1 MREPSAEQP
10 LVYARR
16 MKRIAI
22 LGAGPAALT
31 AAWNLSEPG
40 LAHEI
45 TIYTQGWRAGGL
57 CASGRVGEQQWINQ
71 NGTHYI
77 FGCYDATVGLL
88 KAAYRVL
95 AQHGD
100 TRFGTLDAQL
110 VPRDLL
116 IIRQLFHNA
125 WTDWVMTMPRR
136 AGAPGQSQK
145 RIEPH
150 ESWEHIGHGV
160 FSLLRGEE
168 LRQHVH
174 AADAKARKDAEENG
188 RGIVAGIRRFVEA
201 VEERLEG
208 AAVDTLAGMID
219 EAARLFEDVLL
230 ALDRSG
236 HDGPIDALATLLA
249 ALRDALL
256 VVLEPLGLVSVDAHR
271 LALLVDIGL
280 TVVLGGLRDRAFT
293 KEGLFAL
300 DALDFRA
307 WLTQHGARRSSVWS
321 APISVWYDSIAA
333 YRGGSQND
341 PQASTCATLIG
352 YARLMTY
359 AHAFAYQLSW
369 EAGDSI
375 IGPIV
380 AALQHRGVRFAYFH
394 RVWDVVPSADGSRI
408 DRVELEQQLAT
419 KSGDPLSYDPFEP
432 SLAKEGRVVWPD
444 EPRWSEIG
452 SPKPDHWVGG
462 LAAELLH
469 ALPLDPA
476 NAPKVTAGLE
486 SSYYPRLGPTVS
498 LEAGRDFDV
507 LVGAMGLPV
516 YGPSA
521 PSLVARWSA
530 LGEALS
536 GMGAGQTQS
545 LRFWFRPTLVGLGW
559 TTQPPILS
567 AYAQPFATWE
577 DPTPCLHSERW
588 TPEKPETV
596 AHLFGALEDDQL
608 SGRPD
613 YLQSQTTAA
622 YLNASAWSAYQGA
635 MLWPGVASVSEPLG
649 VDPTTTVAIQVRAN
663 VGLEQLYTQILPG
676 TAALRP
682 IPGKTPFANFV
693 IAGDWTRTPL
703 LTGTIEGAVESGIA
717 AASAV

>member
-1 MREPSAEQP
+1 
-10 LVYARR
+10 

-31 AAWNLSEPG
+31 AAWSLSEPG

-71 NGTHYI
+71 NGTHYL
-77 FGCYDATVGLL
+77 FGCYDATIGLL
-88 KAAYRVL
+88 TAAYEVL

-100 TRFGTLDAQL
+100 TRFGTLDGQL
-110 VPRDLL
+110 VPRDL
-116 IIRQLFHNA
+116 IVIRQLFHHA
-125 WTDWVMTMPRR
+125 WTDWVLAMPRR
-136 AGAPGQSQK
+136 AGKPGREK

-150 ESWEHIGHGV
+150 ESWEHIGRHV
-160 FSLLRGEE
+160 FSVLRSDE
-168 LRQHVH
+168 LKKHIH
-174 AADAKARKDAEENG
+174 AAETTAKKSADENG
-188 RGIVAGIRRFVEA
+188 RGIVAGIRRLVEA

-208 AAVDTLAGMID
+208 AAVDTLSTMID

-256 VVLEPLGLVSVDAHR
+256 VVLEPLGSVSVDVHR

-293 KEGLFAL
+293 PEGLSAL
-300 DALDFRA
+300 DVIDFRA
-307 WLTQHGARRSSVWS
+307 WLTKHGARHSSVWS

-380 AALQHRGVRFAYFH
+380 AALQHRGVRFAFFH
-394 RVWDVVPSADGSRI
+394 RVWDVVPSADGARI
-408 DRVELEQQLAT
+408 NRVELEQQVAL
-419 KSGDPLSYDPFEP
+419 KSGDPLSYAPFLDSCAEP
-432 SLAKEGRVVWPD
+432 GRAVWPD
-444 EPRWSEIG
+444 QPRWEQISTPEPG
-452 SPKPDHWVGG
+452 HWVGG
-462 LAAELLH
+462 LSAELLH
-469 ALPLDPA
+469 TLPLDPSH
-476 NAPKVTAGLE
+476 APKVRPGLE
-486 SSYYPRLGPTVS
+486 SSSYPRLGPTVM

-507 LVGAMGLPV
+507 VIGAMGLPV

-521 PSLVARWSA
+521 PSLLAGWPA
-530 LGEALS
+530 LKTAYSTIGSGE
-536 GMGAGQTQS
+536 TQS

-559 TTQPPILS
+559 TTQAPILS
-567 AYAQPFATWE
+567 AYAAPFATWE
-577 DPTPCLHSERW
+577 DPTACLVSERW
-588 TPEKPETV
+588 GTDRPHTV
-596 AHLFGALEDDQL
+596 AHLFGAFDHAQVPDPGDD
-608 SGRPD
+608 
-613 YLQSQTTAA
+613 LQAPTTAA
-622 YLNASAWSAYQGA
+622 YLNAAAWSGYAGA
-635 MLWPGVASVSEPLG
+635 MLWPGVASRTEPLAI
-649 VDPTTTVAIQVRAN
+649 DPAHVVAIQVRAN
-663 VGLEQLYTQILPG
+663 VGLDQLYTQILPG
-676 TAALRP
+676 TAAARP
-682 IPGKTPFANFV
+682 LPGATPFSNFV
-693 IAGDWTRTPL
+693 ICGDWTRTPL
-703 LTGTIEGAVESGIA
+703 LTGTLEGAVESGVA
-717 AASAV
+717 AAGAV

>member
-1 MREPSAEQP
+1 
-10 LVYARR
+10 

-88 KAAYRVL
+88 SAAYQVL
-95 AQHGD
+95 AQKGD

-116 IIRQLFHNA
+116 VIRQLFHNA
-125 WTDWVMTMPRR
+125 WTDWVLAMPRR
-136 AGAPGQSQK
+136 AGKPGRTQE

-150 ESWEHIGHGV
+150 ESWEHITRGV
-160 FSLLRGEE
+160 FAYLRSDDMKEH
-168 LRQHVH
+168 L
-174 AADAKARKDAEENG
+174 DAKVERASDTADG
-188 RGIVAGIRRFVEA
+188 RGILAGIRRFVEA

-208 AAVDTLAGMID
+208 AAVDTLAGMVD
-219 EAARLFEDVLL
+219 EAARLFEQVLL
-230 ALDRSG
+230 ALDQSG
-236 HDGPIDALATLLA
+236 HDGPIDALADLLV

-256 VVLEPLGLVSVDAHR
+256 LILEPLGALSVTAVR
-271 LALLVDIGL
+271 SALLVDIGL
-280 TVVLGGLRDRAFT
+280 TVVVGGLRDRAFT
-293 KEGLFAL
+293 SGGLFAL
-300 DALDFRA
+300 DVIDFRA
-307 WLTQHGARRSSVWS
+307 WLTKHGARESSVWS

-380 AALQHRGVRFAYFH
+380 AALQHRGVRFAFFH
-394 RVWDVVPSADGSRI
+394 RVWDVVPSADGARI
-408 DRVELEQQLAT
+408 DRVELEQQLAL
-419 KSGDPLSYDPFEP
+419 KSGDPLSYAPFLDSGAEP
-432 SLAKEGRVVWPD
+432 GRAVWPD
-444 EPRWSEIG
+444 QPQWDQISTPE
-452 SPKPDHWVGG
+452 PDHWVGG
-462 LAAELLH
+462 LSAELLH
-469 ALPLDPA
+469 TLPLDPSH
-476 NAPKVTAGLE
+476 APKVRPGLE
-486 SSYYPRLGPTVS
+486 SSAYPRLGPTVM

-507 LVGAMGLPV
+507 VIGAMGLPV

-521 PSLVARWSA
+521 PSLLAAWPA
-530 LGEALS
+530 LKTALATIGGGE
-536 GMGAGQTQS
+536 TQS

-559 TTQPPILS
+559 TTQAPILS
-567 AYAQPFATWE
+567 AYAAPFATWE
-577 DPTPCLHSERW
+577 DPTACLCSEQWPNDPPR
-588 TPEKPETV
+588 TV
-596 AHLFGALEDDQL
+596 AHLFGALEHAQL
-608 SGRPD
+608 RDRPD
-613 YLQSQTTAA
+613 TIQAQTTAA
-622 YLNASAWSAYQGA
+622 YLNASAWSGYASA
-635 MLWPGVASVSEPLG
+635 MLWPGIASRTEPLAI
-649 VDPTTTVAIQVRAN
+649 DPSQVVAIQVRAN
-663 VGLEQLYTQILPG
+663 VGLDQLYTQILPG
-676 TAALRP
+676 TAAARP
-682 IPGKTPFANFV
+682 LPGATPFSNFV
-693 IAGDWTRTPL
+693 ICGDWTRTPL
-703 LTGTIEGAVESGIA
+703 LTGTLEGAVESGVA
-717 AASAV
+717 AAGAV

>member
-1 MREPSAEQP
+1 
-10 LVYARR
+10 

-22 LGAGPAALT
+22 LGAGPSALT

-57 CASGRVGEQQWINQ
+57 CASGRVGAEQWINQ

-88 KAAYRVL
+88 KAAYQVL

-100 TRFGTLDAQL
+100 TRFGTLDQQL

-116 IIRQLFHNA
+116 VIRQLFHNA

-145 RIEPH
+145 RLEPH
-150 ESWEHIGHGV
+150 ESWEHIGKNV
-160 FSLLRGEE
+160 FSLLRSDEVK
-168 LRQHVH
+168 QHVH
-174 AADAKARKDAEENG
+174 AADAAAKKEAAENG

-208 AAVDTLAGMID
+208 AAVDTLSGMID
-219 EAARLFEDVLL
+219 EAGRLFEDVLL

-236 HDGPIDALATLLA
+236 HDGTIDALATLLA

-256 VVLEPLGLVSVDAHR
+256 VVLEPLGLLSVDAHR

-307 WLTQHGARRSSVWS
+307 WLEKHGARKSSVWS
-321 APISVWYDSIAA
+321 APIAVWYDSIAA
-333 YRGGSQND
+333 YRGGSQSD

-380 AALQHRGVRFAYFH
+380 AALQHRGVRFAFFH
-394 RVWDVVPSADGSRI
+394 RVWDVVPSADGTRV
-408 DRVELEQQLAT
+408 DRVELEQQVALE
-419 KSGDPLSYDPFEP
+419 SGDPLGYAPFLDSVPEP
-432 SLAKEGRVVWPD
+432 GRAVWPD
-444 EPRWSEIG
+444 QPNWDQIST
-452 SPKPDHWVGG
+452 PQPDHWVGG

-469 ALPLDPA
+469 TLPLDPSH
-476 NAPKVTAGLE
+476 APTVRPGLE
-486 SSYYPRLGPTVS
+486 SASYPRLGPTVM
-498 LEAGRDFDV
+498 LEVGRDFDV
-507 LVGAMGLPV
+507 VIGAMGLPV
-516 YGPSA
+516 YARSA
-521 PSLVARWSA
+521 PSLIGAWPA
-530 LGEALS
+530 LKTAHGVI
-536 GMGAGQTQS
+536 GGGDTQS

-559 TTQPPILS
+559 TTQAPILS
-567 AYAQPFATWE
+567 AYAAPFATWE
-577 DPTPCLHSERW
+577 DPTACLHSEQW
-588 TPEKPETV
+588 GTDQPHTV
-596 AHLFGALEDDQL
+596 AHLFGALDHAQVPDPGDD
-608 SGRPD
+608 
-613 YLQSQTTAA
+613 LQAPTTAA
-622 YLNASAWSAYQGA
+622 YLNAAAWSTYAGA
-635 MLWPGVASVSEPLG
+635 MLWPGVASRTEPLAI
-649 VDPTTTVAIQVRAN
+649 DPQHVVAIQVRAN
-663 VGLEQLYTQILPG
+663 VGLDQLYTQILPG
-676 TAALRP
+676 TAAARP
-682 IPGKTPFANFV
+682 LPGATPFSNFV
-693 IAGDWTRTPL
+693 ICGDWTRTPL
-703 LTGTIEGAVESGIA
+703 LTGTLEGAVEAGVA
-717 AASAV
+717 AAGAV